1 VSDILGG
8 RNVILVGNLIQRQF
22 LDARDAPFGSAA
34 AIFLMVLTLVVT
46 VFYTRKFGFG
56 DELAAG

>member
-1 VSDILGG
+1 ML
-8 RNVILVGNLIQRQF
+8 LVGNLIQHQF